1 MFHMPL
7 AFSRKSIYTM
17 LMKIERVS
25 ENQIKCTLYRSDFED
40 RHLTIKDFFGG
51 SDKARKL
58 FADVLREAGDEF
70 DFYTENVPVMIEA
83 IPAARDSLTVIITKV
98 DDPQEAAN
106 RFKARPKAE
115 EIMRSLE
122 KILGALDIDRNIFP
136 DEDDDDDDDSDE
148 TASSRTFGFRD
159 LACVKQ
165 ACEVLSRIFR
175 GDSALYLNPA
185 SKHYYLVLKNE
196 PADESF
202 DRVCNSVVEYGIQI
216 RHGGNSES
224 YYKEHYDT
232 VFPSGAIDGVL
243 NE

>member
-1 MFHMPL
+1 MLHLPL
-7 AFSRKSIYTM
+7 AFSGKTIYTM
-17 LMKIERVS
+17 DMKIERVS

-106 RFKARPKAE
+106 RFKSRPRPE
-115 EIMRSLE
+115 ELLKSLE
-122 KILGALDIDRNIFP
+122 KILSAMHLDGIFSD
-136 DEDDDDDDDSDE
+136 DEDSDE
-148 TASSRTFGFRD
+148 DSSEEDSSVSGIFGFRD
-159 LACVKQ
+159 LQGVKLAC
-165 ACEVLSRIFR
+165 AVLKRIFT

-185 SKHYYLVLKNE
+185 TKHYYLVLKNE
-196 PADESF
+196 PADENF
-202 DRVCNSVVEYGIQI
+202 EKVCNSVVEYGIQI
-216 RHGGNSES
+216 GHSSNSES
-224 YYKEHYDT
+224 YYKEHYET
-232 VFPSGAIDGVL
+232 VFSTGAVDGVL
-243 NE
+243 K